1 MKTCLVFR
9 LFIDVDGM
17 AHWHAPDSTM
27 AFFLAPVALSTP
39 LLKVPLLL
47 GHVAWTYEGMSPP
60 KPPAH
65 AAELKRIGST
75 PDFLSKSRFP
85 WLLRASSATAKVR
98 PSLQTF
104 LRSVR
109 PGTRLTRVPIGPAS
123 QLILCGIALTEAAVL
138 LAQHYPASPLSSRL
152 LTHLLPPSLPPPLPL
167 ALTPLSALACTLAI
181 SGGVIRGWCHAT
193 LGRFFTWEVAVRDGH
208 ELITSG
214 PYALVRHPSYTG
226 WTLLIAGNFLLLA
239 DPHSFFSA
247 AGLWASAGGRAV
259 AGAVVGY
266 LSWVTVQLL
275 KRAVTEDEILRG
287 EFGAQWD
294 EWARRTPY
302 RLIPFVY

>member
-1 MKTCLVFR
+1 MCCNL
-9 LFIDVDGM
+9 
-17 AHWHAPDSTM
+17 
-27 AFFLAPVALSTP
+27 
-39 LLKVPLLL
+39 
-47 GHVAWTYEGMSPP
+47 
-60 KPPAH
+60 
-65 AAELKRIGST
+65 
-75 PDFLSKSRFP
+75 
-85 WLLRASSATAKVR
+85 
-98 PSLQTF
+98 
-104 LRSVR
+104 
-109 PGTRLTRVPIGPAS
+109 

-167 ALTPLSALACTLAI
+167 ALTPLSALACALAI

-247 AGLWASAGGRAV
+247 TGLWASAGGRAV
-259 AGAVVGY
+259 AGVVVGY

-294 EWARRTPY
+294 EWARKTPY